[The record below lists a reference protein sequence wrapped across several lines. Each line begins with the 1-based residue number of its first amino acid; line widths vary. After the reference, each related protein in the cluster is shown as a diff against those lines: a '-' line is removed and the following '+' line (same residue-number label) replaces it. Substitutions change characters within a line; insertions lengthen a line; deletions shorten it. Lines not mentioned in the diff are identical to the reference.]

1 MPAGDVYM
9 GTVWTRYQENDN
21 AHIWCVE
28 VTGESIQSQTPAD
41 INTWLSGTV
50 VPGLKDLQ
58 NTGVVYRCVSTQ
70 QVWSNGDT
78 PAPAT
83 SIPNVALLNDEPGER
98 TCITGQAPGQLSA
111 VAQIITNQDNPT
123 ARNRGRDFWWGMC
136 IGDMSTTLGEQ
147 WDASFLMEIMTFYQ
161 TLTSS
166 FTGTGGNTFRWGVF
180 SRVQA
185 AENSFP
191 TLVGDDGVANED
203 RPTFGQPFFN
213 VATLIRMNPMIRTQ
227 RRRQPLDPCKIYPN
241 LPVPA

>member
-1 MPAGDVYM
+1 MPAGDIYM
-9 GTVWTRYQENDN
+9 GTIWTRYQENDN
-21 AHIWCVE
+21 AHIWCIE

-41 INTWLSGTV
+41 INAWLTDPV
-50 VPGLKDLQ
+50 VPGLKALQ
-58 NTGVVYRCVSTQ
+58 NAGVKYRCCSTQ
-70 QVWSNGDT
+70 QVWSNGGT

-83 SIPNVALLNDEPGER
+83 SIPNVSLLNDEPGAR

-111 VAQIITNQDNPT
+111 VAQIITDQDNPT
-123 ARNRGRDFWWGMC
+123 GRNRGRDFWWGMC
-136 IGDMSTTLGEQ
+136 VGDLSTTLGEE
-147 WDASFLMEIMTFYQ
+147 WDASFLMEIMTFYN

-191 TLVGDDGVANED
+191 DLVGEDGIANSD
-203 RPTFGQPFFN
+203 RPTFGNDFFN
-213 VATLIRMNPMIRTQ
+213 VATLIRMNPMVRTQ

-241 LPVPA
+241 MAVPA